1 MKAAGINCSPRVNCN
16 TDQMVCSALKGC
28 AEAGFETAHYNL
40 YQSGRFTGCLSCFG
54 CKRSPHEGEC
64 VLKDGMKEILE
75 AVREADVV
83 IFGTP
88 NYLGDVSAGF
98 RSLYERMQFSNLTYQ
113 KEQRWYNTY
122 DKEILLVMS
131 SNASEEWYD
140 QLGYTEVLEKY
151 RKAFSSWLGNTE
163 ILTAGNTMQVEDYS
177 RYNWTMFDPEKK
189 KESRM
194 EQFPKDLEKARV
206 SGSLAARRAGLKARD

>member
-1 MKAAGINCSPRVNCN
+1 
-16 TDQMVCSALKGC
+16 
-28 AEAGFETAHYNL
+28 
-40 YQSGRFTGCLSCFG
+40 
-54 CKRSPHEGEC
+54 
-64 VLKDGMKEILE
+64 MKEILE

-206 SGSLAARRAGLKARD
+206 SGSLAAHRAGLKARD